1 MKEIVKLPREIW
13 LLIFEYKQA
22 NFERQVREYID
33 SIFLYF
39 PKVTP
44 PHSSFTHEDLLPFRL
59 QRRGDDGYLLYR
71 DITIGAAP
79 IVEYFSEYY

>member
-1 MKEIVKLPREIW
+1 MTVKLPREIW

-39 PKVTP
+39 PKYKP
-44 PHSSFTHEDLLPFRL
+44 PHAYFTHEDLLPFRL
-59 QRRGDDGYLLYR
+59 QRQGDVVYLLYR
-71 DITIGAAP
+71 DVTIDATP
-79 IVEYFSEYY
+79 IVLYCSEY

>member
-1 MKEIVKLPREIW
+1 MIVKLPREIW
-13 LLIFEYKQA
+13 MLIFEYKQA

-44 PHSSFTHEDLLPFRL
+44 PHSSFTHEDLLPFRI
-59 QRRGDDGYLLYR
+59 QRHGDHAHLMYR
-71 DITIGAAP
+71 DITIDVTR
-79 IVEYFSEYY
+79 IVWYFRE